1 MAKLNLSTVAKN
13 IWRGTK
19 KRTPEILT
27 GVGIAGMVMST
38 VMAVK
43 ATPKAM
49 MLIAKK
55 KEELQVETL
64 DSKET
69 IKTAGK
75 CYAPAAAVA
84 VASIVCLVGA
94 SAKNLRKNAALAT
107 AYSLSEST
115 LKEYQEKVIET
126 VGEEKEKI
134 IEEKVCEDNVNKS
147 YMREVEL
154 IDAGGDDVFFD
165 PKIGRRFK
173 SKKAII
179 DTAVNK
185 INRNLRN
192 EQYILLNEFYYEMNL
207 EPTELGEI
215 VGWTIDTGYL
225 DVKYVPVMRDDGTV
239 VTTINYDIECIY

>member
-1 MAKLNLSTVAKN
+1 MAKLNLSRVAKN

-64 DSKET
+64 DGKET

-75 CYAPAAAVA
+75 CYAPAATVA
-84 VASIVCLVGA
+84 VASIACLVGA

-107 AYSLSEST
+107 VCSLSEST

-134 IEEKVCEDNVNKS
+134 IDKKVCEDNVKKS

-165 PKIGRRFK
+165 PKSGRRFK
-173 SKKAII
+173 SKKSII
-179 DTAVNK
+179 DAAVNK
-185 INRNLRN
+185 INRNLRD
-192 EQYILLNEFYYEMNL
+192 ELYIILNEFYYEINL
-207 EPTELGEI
+207 EPTDLGEI

-225 DVKYVPVMRDDGTV
+225 DIEYVPVMCDDGTV
-239 VTTINYDIECIY
+239 VTTIKYDVVLIQ